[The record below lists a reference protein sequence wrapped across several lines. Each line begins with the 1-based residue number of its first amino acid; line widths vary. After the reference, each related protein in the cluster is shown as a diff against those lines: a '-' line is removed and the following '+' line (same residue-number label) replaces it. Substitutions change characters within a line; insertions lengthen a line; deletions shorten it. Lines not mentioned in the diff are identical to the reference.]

1 MVAST
6 QPCLCGSAVR
16 KDVRVKRI
24 YTGSMRITNQVFEN
38 AYENSNST
46 EFKALAKQVVAQVRL
61 LHSHRLQNTN
71 THTHTCILSL
81 WSVLF
86 LFSQLASFC
95 CAFQLKTI
103 YSKSPQL
110 AKTYIGS
117 TVQAFR

>member
-1 MVAST
+1 MVAGI
-6 QPCLCGSAVR
+6 QPRLCGSAVR

-46 EFKALAKQVVAQVRL
+46 EFKILAKQVVAQVRL

-71 THTHTCILSL
+71 THTRAYTRTL

-86 LFSQLASFC
+86 FFFFS
-95 CAFQLKTI
+95 
-103 YSKSPQL
+103 
-110 AKTYIGS
+110 
-117 TVQAFR
+117 